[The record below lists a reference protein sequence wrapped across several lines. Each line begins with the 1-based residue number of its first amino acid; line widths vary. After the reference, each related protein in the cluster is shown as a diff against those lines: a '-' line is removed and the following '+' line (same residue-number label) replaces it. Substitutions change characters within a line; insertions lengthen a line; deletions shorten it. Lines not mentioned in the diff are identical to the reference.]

1 MAGNNPGFLGGQ
13 TEIAAGRSWNIPT
26 LGWGMQQLVEFVR
39 MDKKLPGQG
48 GSSPGNLGAGNWG
61 LCSALGSCWGILRCP
76 FSPWEKKIFQPKK
89 NQKQTKK
96 PRKAAEISWEGIWLW
111 HPNLAVGEGWSGMG
125 WDGGS
130 SSVTTARA
138 GSS

>member
-39 MDKKLPGQG
+39 MDKSCQG
-48 GSSPGNLGAGNWG
+48 REGA
-61 LCSALGSCWGILRCP
+61 ALGIWVQGIGVSARPLGPAGGYSGAP
-76 FSPWEKKIFQPKK
+76 FPLGKRKSSSQK
-89 NQKQTKK
+89 QKQTKK
-96 PRKAAEISWEGIWLW
+96 PRKAAKISWEGIWLW
-111 HPNLAVGEGWSGMG
+111 HPNLAVQEGWSGMG
-125 WDGGS
+125 WDEGS